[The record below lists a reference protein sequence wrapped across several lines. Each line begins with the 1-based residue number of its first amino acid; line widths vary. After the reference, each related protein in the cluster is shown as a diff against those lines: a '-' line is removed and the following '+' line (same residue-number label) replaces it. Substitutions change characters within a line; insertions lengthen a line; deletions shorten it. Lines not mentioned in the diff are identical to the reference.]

1 MGSTRKVSNL
11 WNRRQSLFPNYK
23 VSDSD
28 FNRRPSD
35 IAYPL
40 AKESCVKTWNSMQDL
55 SRDIYDIYAEYE
67 DEDNDTAG
75 YSFSKQFSPA
85 KKNYVININVGGK
98 PYQIAYKMAAKYP
111 KTRIGRLAT
120 YTDHNMKLDL
130 CDDYTV
136 TNNEYFFDRDPDVF
150 HSIFNF
156 YRTGVLWIRD
166 ELCPRNF
173 LEEINYWGVRI
184 KNTHRCCRISF
195 EERQDELNDQLK
207 IQRELE
213 AEVEIEEN
221 EELFHD
227 MFMGQERRA
236 IWNLMEKPFSSVKAK
251 LMALASSLFVL
262 ISLVAMTLNT
272 VDEMQYR
279 TATGQ
284 LSGKTYWEYV
294 ESMCI
299 AFFTMEYLLRL
310 VSTPDLKSFSRS
322 VLNTVDLIAILPQYL
337 QAFLEFFDNE
347 ENYMKHE
354 ADIQAVGQVGK
365 LGQVLRIM
373 RLMRIFRILKL
384 ARHSTGLRA
393 FGFTLRQCYQQV
405 GCLFL
410 FIAMGIFSFSAMVY
424 TVEHDMPQTNFTS
437 IPHAWWW
444 AAVSISTVGY
454 GDIYPETILG
464 RIFAFICIAFG
475 IILNGL
481 PISILFNKF
490 SDYYSKLKSNQYT
503 ASTKKRG
510 KNPQLQNTQQH
521 REHVLCV
528 MAAPAGKMVGVG
540 EESSSDD
547 EEALRRCQEAVWE
560 TRGQPSKG
568 ESLGFSLCYRV
579 VVAAHEHDGN
589 ELQVTQGFRTH
600 VAKKLGNLLDSCIT
614 EMQTEASSRV
624 ESTHR
629 DDDGDN
635 DGGFRLF
642 STSVPGQTADESPA
656 PVRRR
661 PVPSSSDSDS
671 EMETRL
677 KEAAVSIKDLL
688 PSSMFSEELHC
699 SENTK
704 KKKKKKKKEAEE
716 SHVVQNNERD
726 LEEDECN
733 VVKKKK
739 KRKENGEDCTA
750 SPQRNGEQEVKR
762 KKKKKREGSAEETLN

>member
-1 MGSTRKVSNL
+1 MGSNSKMTNL

-23 VSDSD
+23 VADSD
-28 FNRRPSD
+28 IIRRPSE

-40 AKESCVKTWNSMQDL
+40 AKESCVKTWNSMQEL

-67 DEDNDTAG
+67 DEEDDYASNVLL
-75 YSFSKQFSPA
+75 KQNFPS
-85 KKNYVININVGGK
+85 KKNYMININVGGK
-98 PYQIAYKMAAKYP
+98 PYQIAYKTAAKYP

-120 YTDHNMKLDL
+120 FTDHNRKLDL

-156 YRTGVLWIRD
+156 YRTGVLWIKD

-184 KNTHRCCRISF
+184 KNTNRCCRISF
-195 EERQDELNDQLK
+195 EERQDELNEQLK

-227 MFMGQERRA
+227 MFLGQQRRA

-251 LMALASSLFVL
+251 LMAVASSMFVL
-262 ISLVAMTLNT
+262 VSLVSMTLNT
-272 VDEMQYR
+272 VEEMQYL
-279 TATGQ
+279 TPKGQ

-294 ESMCI
+294 ESICI

-310 VSTPDLKSFSRS
+310 ASTPDLKSFSRS
-322 VLNTVDLIAILPQYL
+322 VLNTV
-337 QAFLEFFDNE
+337 
-347 ENYMKHE
+347 
-354 ADIQAVGQVGK
+354 GQ

-464 RIFAFICIAFG
+464 RLFAFICISFG

-490 SDYYSKLKSNQYT
+490 SDYYAKLKSNQYT
-503 ASTKKRG
+503 SSVKNRGMVRFSKR
-510 KNPQLQNTQQH
+510 T
-521 REHVLCV
+521 V
-528 MAAPAGKMVGVG
+528 
-540 EESSSDD
+540 
-547 EEALRRCQEAVWE
+547 
-560 TRGQPSKG
+560 SK
-568 ESLGFSLCYRV
+568 F
-579 VVAAHEHDGN
+579 
-589 ELQVTQGFRTH
+589 
-600 VAKKLGNLLDSCIT
+600 
-614 EMQTEASSRV
+614 
-624 ESTHR
+624 
-629 DDDGDN
+629 
-635 DGGFRLF
+635 
-642 STSVPGQTADESPA
+642 
-656 PVRRR
+656 
-661 PVPSSSDSDS
+661 
-671 EMETRL
+671 
-677 KEAAVSIKDLL
+677 
-688 PSSMFSEELHC
+688 
-699 SENTK
+699 
-704 KKKKKKKKEAEE
+704 
-716 SHVVQNNERD
+716 NN
-726 LEEDECN
+726 CF
-733 VVKKKK
+733 
-739 KRKENGEDCTA
+739 G
-750 SPQRNGEQEVKR
+750 SPQCP
-762 KKKKKREGSAEETLN
+762 AH

>member
-1 MGSTRKVSNL
+1 MGSTGKVVTFF
-11 WNRRQSLFPNYK
+11 NRRQSLFPNYK
-23 VSDSD
+23 VGDTG
-28 FNRRPSD
+28 FNRRPSE

-40 AKESCVKTWNSMQDL
+40 AKESCVKNWNSLQEL

-67 DEDNDTAG
+67 AEYDDV
-75 YSFSKQFSPA
+75 YPQIKQISPS
-85 KKNYVININVGGK
+85 KKNYMININVGGK

-130 CDDYTV
+130 CDDYIV

-150 HSIFNF
+150 HCIFNF
-156 YRTGVLWIRD
+156 YRTGVLWIKD

-184 KNTHRCCRISF
+184 KNTNRCCRISF
-195 EERQDELNDQLK
+195 EERQDELNEQLK

-227 MFMGQERRA
+227 MFMGQSRRV

-251 LMALASSLFVL
+251 LMAVASSLFVL

-272 VDEMQYR
+272 VEEMQYK
-279 TATGQ
+279 THSGH

-299 AFFTMEYLLRL
+299 AFFTMEYILL
-310 VSTPDLKSFSRS
+310 
-322 VLNTVDLIAILPQYL
+322 DLIAILPTYL
-337 QAFLEFFDNE
+337 QGILELFDSSG
-347 ENYMKHE
+347 NYIKHE
-354 ADIQAVGQVGK
+354 ADMQAVGQVGK

-454 GDIYPETILG
+454 GDVYPETILG

-503 ASTKKRG
+503 AHQKKRG
-510 KNPQLQNTQQH
+510 KIRFVKRTVQSLSKALGNTQ
-521 REHVLCV
+521 
-528 MAAPAGKMVGVG
+528 
-540 EESSSDD
+540 
-547 EEALRRCQEAVWE
+547 
-560 TRGQPSKG
+560 
-568 ESLGFSLCYRV
+568 
-579 VVAAHEHDGN
+579 
-589 ELQVTQGFRTH
+589 
-600 VAKKLGNLLDSCIT
+600 
-614 EMQTEASSRV
+614 
-624 ESTHR
+624 
-629 DDDGDN
+629 
-635 DGGFRLF
+635 
-642 STSVPGQTADESPA
+642 
-656 PVRRR
+656 
-661 PVPSSSDSDS
+661 
-671 EMETRL
+671 
-677 KEAAVSIKDLL
+677 
-688 PSSMFSEELHC
+688 
-699 SENTK
+699 
-704 KKKKKKKKEAEE
+704 
-716 SHVVQNNERD
+716 
-726 LEEDECN
+726 
-733 VVKKKK
+733 
-739 KRKENGEDCTA
+739 
-750 SPQRNGEQEVKR
+750 
-762 KKKKKREGSAEETLN
+762 

>member
-1 MGSTRKVSNL
+1 MGTSSKVANF

-23 VSDSD
+23 VTDSD
-28 FNRRPSD
+28 INRRPSE

-40 AKESCVKTWNSMQDL
+40 AKESCVKTWNSMQEL

-67 DEDNDTAG
+67 DEVDDGGPCG
-75 YSFSKQFSPA
+75 YSKQVSPS
-85 KKNYVININVGGK
+85 KKNYMININVGGK
-98 PYQIAYKMAAKYP
+98 PYQIAYKTAAKYP

-136 TNNEYFFDRDPDVF
+136 INNEYFFDRDPDVF

-156 YRTGVLWIRD
+156 YRTGVLWIKD

-195 EERQDELNDQLK
+195 EERQDDLNEQLK

-227 MFMGQERRA
+227 MFLGQKRRA
-236 IWNLMEKPFSSVKAK
+236 IWNLMEKPFSSIKAK
-251 LMALASSLFVL
+251 LMAVASSVFVL

-272 VDEMQYR
+272 VEEMQYR

-284 LSGKTYWEYV
+284 LSGKTYWEHV

-310 VSTPDLKSFSRS
+310 VSTPELKAFSRS
-322 VLNTVDLIAILPQYL
+322 VLNTVDLIAILPQYV
-337 QAFLEFFDNE
+337 QAILEFFDNE

-354 ADIQAVGQVGK
+354 ADMQAVGQVGK

-454 GDIYPETILG
+454 GDVYPETILG
-464 RIFAFICIAFG
+464 RLFAFICIAFG

-510 KNPQLQNTQQH
+510 K
-521 REHVLCV
+521 
-528 MAAPAGKMVGVG
+528 
-540 EESSSDD
+540 
-547 EEALRRCQEAVWE
+547 
-560 TRGQPSKG
+560 
-568 ESLGFSLCYRV
+568 
-579 VVAAHEHDGN
+579 
-589 ELQVTQGFRTH
+589 FRI
-600 VAKKLGNLLDSCIT
+600 ANRS
-614 EMQTEASSRV
+614 A
-624 ESTHR
+624 
-629 DDDGDN
+629 N
-635 DGGFRLF
+635 RLNQIF
-642 STSVPGQTADESPA
+642 G
-656 PVRRR
+656 
-661 PVPSSSDSDS
+661 
-671 EMETRL
+671 
-677 KEAAVSIKDLL
+677 
-688 PSSMFSEELHC
+688 
-699 SENTK
+699 
-704 KKKKKKKKEAEE
+704 
-716 SHVVQNNERD
+716 
-726 LEEDECN
+726 
-733 VVKKKK
+733 
-739 KRKENGEDCTA
+739 
-750 SPQRNGEQEVKR
+750 SPQGH
-762 KKKKKREGSAEETLN
+762 AH